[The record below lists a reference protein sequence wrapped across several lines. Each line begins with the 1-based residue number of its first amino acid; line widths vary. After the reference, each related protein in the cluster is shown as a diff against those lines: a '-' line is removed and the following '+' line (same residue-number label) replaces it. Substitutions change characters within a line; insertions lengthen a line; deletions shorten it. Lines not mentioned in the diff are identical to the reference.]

1 MPRKMGFF
9 SFFLGVVGLACSSF
23 PAHAQGIDSGRHS
36 RALVTQKIDENK
48 RVLLSGNKRPEANA
62 GNDRG
67 AVAEDFQVDHMLL
80 QLKRPAEQEQALQ
93 EFIDEQQTE
102 GSPNFHRWIT
112 AQEFGERFGLAKQD
126 LDAITNW
133 LQTHGFKV
141 NVVYSS
147 GMVIDFSGTARQV
160 REAFQTEIHH
170 LEVKG
175 EKHVANMSDPQIPA
189 AFAPAVSGIVSLH
202 DFRPRAMY
210 KMHQPKGQYTFPDG
224 FGGNSYAVVPADL
237 ATIYNLNP
245 LFSAGYSDRA
255 RRLSLSKTQTCSALL
270 TGISSARHSGF
281 PATRRA
287 LLRRCTRP
295 LRAEPTTAPLP
306 ASSLLMTRRQFWMRN
321 GPALPR
327 RAPP

>member
-23 PAHAQGIDSGRHS
+23 PAHGQGIDSGRHS

-67 AVAEDFQVDHMLL
+67 AVAEDFPVDHMLL

-93 EFIDEQQTE
+93 EFIDEQQTK
-102 GSPNFHRWIT
+102 GSPDFHRWLT

-133 LQTHGFKV
+133 LQSHGFKV

-160 REAFQTEIHH
+160 REAQGG
-170 LEVKG
+170 G
-175 EKHVANMSDPQIPA
+175 ESASESA
-189 AFAPAVSGIVSLH
+189 S
-202 DFRPRAMY
+202 RA
-210 KMHQPKGQYTFPDG
+210 
-224 FGGNSYAVVPADL
+224 
-237 ATIYNLNP
+237 
-245 LFSAGYSDRA
+245 
-255 RRLSLSKTQTCSALL
+255 
-270 TGISSARHSGF
+270 
-281 PATRRA
+281 
-287 LLRRCTRP
+287 
-295 LRAEPTTAPLP
+295 
-306 ASSLLMTRRQFWMRN
+306 
-321 GPALPR
+321 
-327 RAPP
+327 